1 MFDRNISDGRN
12 TVRAARAELDG
23 LPPDY
28 IDRHKPVSDGLFELT
43 TDYPDAL
50 PVLKFANNDSLHRR
64 M

>member
-12 TVRAARAELDG
+12 TVRAARAEARWPPAG
-23 LPPDY
+23 LHRSPQAGERR
-28 IDRHKPVSDGLFELT
+28 IVELT